1 MRDLPIEA
9 ITQSTLGDPSP
20 CERSFASLR
29 VTNAKR
35 SSFLNNLG
43 VLEHR
48 DPTAL
53 NKFAFE
59 RDRFAAG
66 IGELVVH
73 RLVFANDNICLA
85 VFNDPDG
92 SAVFDALRAT
102 GLSVTIAH
110 CAMIDIA
117 HHVDYL
123 AGHRFFS
130 YGIRLSMFVVRQRQ
144 RGGCK

>member
-73 RLVFANDNICLA
+73 RLVFANDDICLA

-92 SAVFDALRAT
+92 SAVFYALRAT
-102 GLSVTIAH
+102 GVFA
-110 CAMIDIA
+110 A
-117 HHVDYL
+117 L
-123 AGHRFFS
+123 AP
-130 YGIRLSMFVVRQRQ
+130 LLMF
-144 RGGCK
+144 CIC